1 VLKFIVPGVL
11 VLALVVLSWM
21 SFLRVDNMAHDVAML
36 QKDVEALKQQ
46 VTQGV
51 SPTGGGASSTPMAA
65 APPAAGAA
73 PPSPTSAPPASMGQP
88 QAYEASLPAFF
99 TATAPGPQTVTLPLP
114 AGTVV
119 ASVQVVVMAV
129 EGEGVPPVV
138 LPTPQPSVTLHP
150 GQPQSLT
157 GLCQGPPTAAW
168 VFTLTANAIR
178 VESREC
184 DYPVRGLKPH
194 LRLIVRR

>member
-21 SFLRVDNMAHDVAML
+21 SLLRVDNMAHDVAML

-46 VTQGV
+46 VAAGANQ
-51 SPTGGGASSTPMAA
+51 PGGGASSAPIATV
-65 APPAAGAA
+65 PPAAGAV
-73 PPSPTSAPPASMGQP
+73 PPSAASAPPASTGQP

-114 AGTVV
+114 PGTVV
-119 ASVQVVVMAV
+119 PAVEVLIMAV
-129 EGEGVPPVV
+129 EGEGAPRIV
-138 LPTPQPSVTLHP
+138 LPAPQPSVTLRP
-150 GQPQSLT
+150 GQPQSVT

-168 VFTLTANAIR
+168 VFTLDANAIR

-184 DYPVRGLKPH
+184 HYPVRGLKPH